1 MGRVL
6 SFGAA
11 AKMRGM
17 RQGVVAL
24 CLWLLCACVLAG
36 VPQRPRFRIV
46 GPPQGLPSTDIKAL
60 AHDRDGYLWIG
71 TADGLARYDGVG
83 MRVWRYDPERPEG
96 LPGNNVQA
104 LLVDASDR
112 IWVAVEGAGVSV
124 LATDR
129 RHFSRIRMQTHSL
142 LASDDIWS
150 MARQGDAIWL
160 GTFGGGVTRVDARG
174 QLRTWRKGK
183 DGLPSDTVLALAV
196 DAQGVLWAGTTAG
209 LARLDGEHFIRV
221 PLPAEEGAQLIYSLS
236 VQADGLWVGGAQ
248 GVWQRVGNGWVRP
261 AWSPMFERPNAML
274 SLVTLG
280 PGEHWIGSQRGL
292 WHQQVGS
299 PPVPVPLGG
308 PDIPRAISSL
318 LRERGAALWT
328 PVLGRG
334 LGYLRSDWRQLA
346 ELRGSEDGLQGA
358 MYRALGRAEDS
369 GIWMGGMDGRVE
381 HMDARGQVATLPDAA
396 LERLRSVKS
405 VAIAEDPGHRLWLAH
420 RNGLIRIGHDGAIDE
435 WTSDDATD
443 PVPSGQIAWLLHP
456 GDGTQWLAAP
466 GGGVQQRDPETG
478 QVLLDLPA
486 GKASGLG
493 EADIESLVLAPSG
506 EPWIAGATGVLRFD
520 PASKRFVP
528 VPTMGNTRAYA
539 LAFDGPDRVW
549 VQRLSDLA
557 EYRRAGD
564 GWRLATRVDAR
575 RGMPAV
581 AAAALLVDAAHRVW
595 LTTSRGLYRWD
606 PQRNVL
612 RHPGVQD
619 ETSSEEYLE
628 RAAVLRDDGVLVAAT
643 ADGGL
648 RLIDTKMADAAPV
661 RPVLRFDAVAVRR
674 NGGWQDLPMHGGM
687 QLAASDRELRI
698 RARLLAYDDPLAN
711 RYWSFLDGFDH
722 GWVALG
728 NSGERVFTAL
738 TPGRYV
744 VRVRA
749 QDAAGNVA
757 AEQRMSFVV
766 PPPWWRS
773 RWAIAAYVLLGL
785 LVLAWLALVYR
796 ARLKRRNAWQ
806 LAEHKRELAEQASE
820 AKSRFL
826 ATLGHEVRTP
836 MTGVLGM
843 AELLQATQMDPR
855 QRGHVAAIQHAGEH
869 LLRLVNDALDLAR
882 IEAGKLELAN
892 ADFALRSLLDD
903 IAGLMAPVAE
913 RKGLAFVENLGADA
927 PAVVNGDRTRVQQIL
942 LNLIGNAV
950 KFTDIGHVAV
960 ETSRLHPQGVRF
972 VVSDTGPGLSEEQQS
987 RLFRRFEQAEGAR
1000 TASRYGGSGLG
1011 LAISQE
1017 LAAAMG
1023 GRIQVE
1029 STLGKGTRFIV
1040 ELPLATATT
1049 KPLATAEVLVPRTV
1063 ATGALQLLLVEDD
1076 PIVAEVMLGLLR
1088 GQGHAVTHAAH
1099 GLAALSEAA
1108 VQGFDAAL
1116 LDLDLPGLDGL
1127 ALARMLRTQG
1137 FRAPLLAVTAR
1148 SDASAE
1154 AQARAAGFDDFLRK
1168 PVSGEQLAGALASA
1182 MRR

>member
-1 MGRVL
+1 MLRRL
-6 SFGAA
+6 IP
-11 AKMRGM
+11 
-17 RQGVVAL
+17 VVG
-24 CLWLLCACVLAG
+24 LWLLCACALAG

-104 LLVDASDR
+104 LLVDARGR
-112 IWVAVEGAGVSV
+112 IWVAVEGAGISV
-124 LATDR
+124 LAADR
-129 RHFSRIRMQTHSL
+129 RQFSRIRMQTHPQ

-150 MARQGDAIWL
+150 MASQGDAIWL
-160 GTFGGGVTRVDARG
+160 GTFGGGITRVDARG
-174 QLRTWRKGK
+174 QLRTWRKAR

-209 LARLDGEHFIRV
+209 LARLDGDRFVRV
-221 PLPAEEGAQLIYSLS
+221 PLPGEEGAQLIYSLA

-248 GVWQRVGNGWVRP
+248 GVWQHIGNGWVQP

-274 SLVTLG
+274 SLVTLAA
-280 PGEHWIGSQRGL
+280 GEHWIGSQRGL
-292 WHQQVGS
+292 WHQQDGS

-308 PDIPRAISSL
+308 PEIPRAIGSL

-358 MYRALGRAEDS
+358 MYRALGKSAD
-369 GIWMGGMDGRVE
+369 GGVWMGGLDGRVE
-381 HMDARGQVATLPDAA
+381 HMDAQGQVAPLTDEA
-396 LERLRSVKS
+396 LERLRNVKP
-405 VAIAEDPGHRLWLAH
+405 VAIAEDPQHRLWLAH
-420 RNGLIRIGHDGAIDE
+420 RNGLIRIGRDGAIDE

-443 PVPSGQIAWLLHP
+443 PAPAGQIGWLLHA
-456 GDGTQWLAAP
+456 GDGTLWLAAP
-466 GGGVQQRDPETG
+466 GGGVQQRDLASG
-478 QVLLDLPA
+478 HVLLDLPT
-486 GKASGLG
+486 GTASGLG
-493 EADIESLVLAPSG
+493 DADIEAMALTPSG
-506 EPWIAGATGVLRFD
+506 DPWLAGANGVLRFD
-520 PASKRFVP
+520 RAVKRFVALP
-528 VPTMGNTRAYA
+528 DMGAARVFA
-539 LAFDGPDRVW
+539 LAFDGPDTLW
-549 VQRLSDLA
+549 LQRLTGLEA
-557 EYRRAGD
+557 YRLEDDRWHRSAI
-564 GWRLATRVDAR
+564 VDAHA
-575 RGMPAV
+575 GMPAV
-581 AAAALLVDAAHRVW
+581 AAAALRIDGRHRVW

-606 PQRNVL
+606 PQHQTL
-612 RHPGVQD
+612 WHPGAQD
-619 ETSSEEYLE
+619 ESSSEEYLE

-648 RLIDTKMADAAPV
+648 RLIDTRMADAAPI

-674 NGGWQDLPMHGGM
+674 HGGWQDLPLRDG
-687 QLAASDRELRI
+687 LSFAADDRELRI
-698 RARLLAYDDPLAN
+698 RARLLAFDDPSGN
-711 RYWSFLDGFDH
+711 RYWSMLDGFDH

-728 NSGERVFTAL
+728 STGERVFTAL
-738 TPGRYV
+738 PPGHYLL
-744 VRVRA
+744 RA
-749 QDAAGNVA
+749 RARDAAGNVA
-757 AEQRMSFVV
+757 AEQRLVFVV
-766 PPPWWRS
+766 SPPWWRS
-773 RWAIAAYVLLGL
+773 AWAIAAYVLLAL
-785 LVLAWLALVYR
+785 LLLLLSAWAYR
-796 ARLKRRNAWQ
+796 GRLKRRTAWQ
-806 LAEHKRELAEQASE
+806 LAEHKRALAEQASE

-843 AELLQATQMDPR
+843 AELLQSTALDER
-855 QRGHVAAIQHAGEH
+855 QRSQVDAIHRAGGH

-882 IEAGKLELAN
+882 IEAGKLELSGV
-892 ADFALRSLLDD
+892 DFDLRALLDEV
-903 IAGLMAPVAE
+903 AALMAPVAT
-913 RKGLAFVENLGADA
+913 RKGLQFDIRVACDA
-927 PAVVNGDRTRVQQIL
+927 PQALHGDRTRVQQIL
-942 LNLIGNAV
+942 LNLSGNAV
-950 KFTDIGHVAV
+950 KFTEAGQVVV
-960 ETSRLHPQGVRF
+960 EASGLQPQGMRF
-972 VVSDTGPGLSEEQQS
+972 VVSDSGPGLSEEQQS

-1029 STLGKGTRFIV
+1029 SELGKGTRFIV
-1040 ELPLATATT
+1040 ELPLASVAMT
-1049 KPLATAEVLVPRTV
+1049 PRTTGEM
-1063 ATGALQLLLVEDD
+1063 ASRTMNAGALQLLLVEDD

-1088 GQGHAVTHAAH
+1088 GQGHTVTHAAH

-1127 ALARMLRTQG
+1127 ALARMLRSQG
-1137 FRAPLLAVTAR
+1137 FSAPLLAVTAR

-1154 AQARAAGFDDFLRK
+1154 TQARAAGFDAFLRK
-1168 PVSGEQLAGALASA
+1168 PVSGEQLAEALASA